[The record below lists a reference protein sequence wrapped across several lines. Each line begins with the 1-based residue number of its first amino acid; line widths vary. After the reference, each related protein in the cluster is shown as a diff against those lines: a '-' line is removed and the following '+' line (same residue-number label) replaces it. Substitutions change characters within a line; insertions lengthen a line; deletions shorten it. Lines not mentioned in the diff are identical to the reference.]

1 MGGMLKTGIFT
12 FQQISKKAPEQR
24 AAILSAAS
32 KRMVI
37 PMILRP
43 VWRKPVISPLL
54 LNSSVSA
61 KVCGVR

>member
-1 MGGMLKTGIFT
+1 MERMLKTGIFT
-12 FQQISKKAPEQR
+12 FQQISKKAPEPQ

-32 KRMVI
+32 KRLVI

-43 VWRKPVISPLL
+43 VWRNPAISPLL

-61 KVCGVR
+61 KACGVR